1 MDELASLVIIFIS
14 TLISVSVLGII
25 AGFSPTLYITQ
36 IAITSKSRKERSY
49 TAALMAGVFAAVFL
63 LIILFQIVN
72 LETLRTFIDTT
83 VRALTVS
90 VIFNA
95 IIGTAFIYGGLW
107 YLRHQEITQPKPSK
121 IKSTGGIAA
130 IFGFGFVRTFLS
142 ISGVTATYIAGN
154 IIANVSVGIAERIV
168 YSLIFFA
175 AAVIPFLVISML
187 MQKNPERL
195 TSLTNRLRSWLRGMN
210 YRLVVGVT
218 AIILGGSIIFF
229 NLMMVLFY

>member
-36 IAITSKSRKERSY
+36 ITITSKSRKERSY

-107 YLRHQEITQPKPSK
+107 YLRRS
-121 IKSTGGIAA
+121 
-130 IFGFGFVRTFLS
+130 
-142 ISGVTATYIAGN
+142 Y
-154 IIANVSVGIAERIV
+154 
-168 YSLIFFA
+168 
-175 AAVIPFLVISML
+175 PF
-187 MQKNPERL
+187 R
-195 TSLTNRLRSWLRGMN
+195 
-210 YRLVVGVT
+210 
-218 AIILGGSIIFF
+218 
-229 NLMMVLFY
+229 